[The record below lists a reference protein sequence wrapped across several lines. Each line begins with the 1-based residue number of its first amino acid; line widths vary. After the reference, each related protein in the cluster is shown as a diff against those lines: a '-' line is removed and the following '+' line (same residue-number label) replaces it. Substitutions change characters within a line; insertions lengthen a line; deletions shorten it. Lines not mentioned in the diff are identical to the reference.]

1 MKDVIKDL
9 IIQLNLLNFDMIFRK
24 WMDIIIPIYDTNKE
38 ILKYKLNKDG
48 NKNVKTISIPKSL
61 NIDCDN
67 ITLNQI
73 NNSKF
78 KDITFEFAEVLIE
91 KFPPNVLINLYNNL
105 KTVKIKRDFFESIAF
120 DSTGLYSF
128 DKNRIDLLTTKSI
141 YHELFHM
148 ASSRVIFNFAYTGF
162 RIYDSN
168 KRKSVGMGLNEG
180 YTELMTHRYFSNK
193 RLYNPYKYETFIV
206 NKLEQIIGKE
216 KMEKL
221 YLTGNLIGLIDLLK
235 KYSSKEE
242 VMGFIATLDYISMYA
257 GLILIPTTK
266 FKKNIRE
273 ITTFLINTYIEK
285 LKDEVKKGD
294 ISISEFEKLCIEYI
308 NAFKKIERIGMYS
321 YRLLPSKINS
331 NITNDINNIQKELI
345 YKK

>member
-9 IIQLNLLNFDMIFRK
+9 IIQLNLLNFDMIFHK

-38 ILKYKLNKDG
+38 ILKYKLNKYS
-48 NKNVKTISIPKSL
+48 NKNVKTIFIPKSL

-105 KTVKIKRDFFESIAF
+105 KTVKIKRDLFEAIAF

-148 ASSRVIFNFAYTGF
+148 ASSRVIFNFEIDSV
-162 RIYDSN
+162 RI
-168 KRKSVGMGLNEG
+168 E
-180 YTELMTHRYFSNK
+180 
-193 RLYNPYKYETFIV
+193 IV
-206 NKLEQIIGKE
+206 P
-216 KMEKL
+216 
-221 YLTGNLIGLIDLLK
+221 LIFDTI
-235 KYSSKEE
+235 
-242 VMGFIATLDYISMYA
+242 
-257 GLILIPTTK
+257 
-266 FKKNIRE
+266 
-273 ITTFLINTYIEK
+273 
-285 LKDEVKKGD
+285 
-294 ISISEFEKLCIEYI
+294 
-308 NAFKKIERIGMYS
+308 
-321 YRLLPSKINS
+321 KINVVLYM
-331 NITNDINNIQKELI
+331 E
-345 YKK
+345 